1 MLPLCAYTTKRM
13 TEKKIN
19 LQWCAMHF
27 GTYMG
32 IYWIAKFILFPTGL
46 NHSTL
51 LLLFIVLTIAVPFVG
66 YRYARSFRDN
76 VCGGTIS
83 FSRSWLFLFFMYLF
97 AALLTAVAHYI
108 YFRFFDNG
116 LFSDTYIANIES
128 LKAVPAFAE
137 AMDQSSIE
145 ATIETIRSLTPIKMT
160 MQWFTNNMFW
170 GSILALI
177 TSLFVAKK
185 K

>member
-1 MLPLCAYTTKRM
+1 M

-19 LQWCAMHF
+19 LQWYAMHF

-32 IYWIAKFILFPTGL
+32 VFWIAKFILLPTGL
-46 NHSTL
+46 NNSI
-51 LLLFIVLTIAVPFVG
+51 LLFVFLLLTIAVPFVG

-83 FSRSWLFLFFMYLF
+83 FIQSWIFLFFMYLF
-97 AALLTAVAHYI
+97 ASLLTAVVHYI

-116 LFSDTYIANIES
+116 LFIDTYAANMEELKTIPALSETVNLSSYEAAIKIVRALSPIE
-128 LKAVPAFAE
+128 L
-137 AMDQSSIE
+137 
-145 ATIETIRSLTPIKMT
+145 T
-160 MQWFTNNMFW
+160 MQLFTNNMFW
-170 GSILALI
+170 SSIIALI
-177 TSLFVAKK
+177 TSLFVTKK